1 MSPQREIDDETA
13 GGRLALFLVALTR
26 GASVRELAD
35 RFGRSSSSWGNY
47 LNGSQLIPKPLVG
60 KLVEAFTPPGVRRS
74 TALVRALELWKAA
87 DAERRSGRLPGGG
100 ELVRQH
106 QRRDDALQQ
115 VIKYQAL
122 AANAEK
128 HLAELRPMLAYTQS
142 RLENAELHL
151 KLGGERERARVERR
165 LGQARER
172 LSRVHVQ
179 QERARTRR
187 MTAEE
192 QQEFWMAEALVAQE
206 EIRRLER
213 EAQGLVVIPAGSL
226 EPVRTETADAVDDS
240 DFEARLEHITAEGI
254 HDEALI
260 EEDLQ
265 PTPAGPEPT
274 ELRVLPVGEDL
285 VQPLSNTK
293 EVPQQ
298 QPPARSPGHDDPT
311 AAARAVQLASKPVL
325 DKPPTSRDAER
336 NAPDSPTQSQPAQ
349 APRSRLPG
357 RGGAADGSLPV
368 PETRRLWVGTRAA
381 IRLGLLE
388 VVDEAPPDTAVG
400 ATTERTP
407 APVDFW
413 FSHYAKT
420 PLGAVLLAPGIAVLG
435 LAHAARRAGTDPAL
449 LLRICAGISALGL
462 SILLYLIGQGVA
474 AKRDNWSTQLADVFV
489 GTAFYLPPLYGG
501 LRLMKIPNKPAWI
514 LAAGIHLTW
523 SVLLL
528 FDLFPWTAPSFGSK

>member
-1 MSPQREIDDETA
+1 MSPQREINNETA
-13 GGRLALFLVALTR
+13 AGRLALFLVALTR
-26 GASVRELAD
+26 GTSVRDLAD

-60 KLVEAFTPPGVRRS
+60 KLVEAFTPPGARRS
-74 TALVRALELWKAA
+74 TASVQALELWKAA
-87 DAERRSGRLPGGG
+87 DIERRAGRLPGGG

-142 RLENAELHL
+142 RLENAELQL
-151 KLGGERERARVERR
+151 KLGGEREQARVERR
-165 LGQARER
+165 LGQAKER

-192 QQEFWMAEALVAQE
+192 QQEFWMAEAMVAQE
-206 EIRRLER
+206 EISRLER
-213 EAQGLVVIPAGSL
+213 EAQDLVVVPPGAL
-226 EPVRTETADAVDDS
+226 EPVRADTADAVDDS
-240 DFEARLEHITAEGI
+240 DFEARLEHITVEGL
-254 HDEALI
+254 HDDALI

-265 PTPAGPEPT
+265 PTPATPDT
-274 ELRVLPVGEDL
+274 AELQVLLVGEER
-285 VQPLSNTK
+285 VQPLSNTE

-298 QPPARSPGHDDPT
+298 QPPVRPAGHEDLT
-311 AAARAVQLASKPVL
+311 AAARGVQRASKVAL
-325 DKPPTSRDAER
+325 DKPPTGNDVER
-336 NAPDSPTQSQPAQ
+336 NASDPPTQSQPAQ
-349 APRSRLPG
+349 APRSRLPEEVV
-357 RGGAADGSLPV
+357 DGSRLV
-368 PETRRLWVGTRAA
+368 PDTRRLWGGTRAA

-388 VVDEAPPDTAVG
+388 VVDEATPSTAVG
-400 ATTERTP
+400 ATREGTP
-407 APVDFW
+407 APVDLW
-413 FSHYAKT
+413 LSRYAKT
-420 PLGAVLLAPGIAVLG
+420 PLGSVLLAPGIAMLE
-435 LAHAARRAGTDPAL
+435 LAHAARRAGANPAL
-449 LLRICAGISALGL
+449 LLRICAGMSALGL
-462 SILLYLIGQGVA
+462 SVFLYLIGQGVA
-474 AKRDNWSTQLADVFV
+474 AERDNWGTQLADVFV
-489 GTAFYLPPLYGG
+489 GIVFYLPPLYGG

-528 FDLFPWTAPSFGSK
+528 FDLFPWTALSFGTK